1 MQQESGKINH
11 MKKKQLTFTGLHVDT
26 AFNNGKEQG
35 IKLGIEQ
42 QKKDQ
47 HIQRLDA
54 YTKLIGAVASSQ
66 ESIARM
72 VMAIEKY

>member
-1 MQQESGKINH
+1 MT
-11 MKKKQLTFTGLHVDT
+11 KKQLEEVSKEVYATGKAD
-26 AFNNGKEQG
+26 G
-35 IKLGIEQ
+35 IRIGVEQ

-47 HIQRLDA
+47 HIQRMDA
-54 YTKLIGAVASSQ
+54 YTKLIAAVASSQ